1 MDSSVGLP
9 CNLHTEWM
17 TVTAQIQ
24 GLLVTSSLTHGLT
37 VVLCLKTAPLV
48 HLAEDSEQD
57 SFPELWMKI

>member
-1 MDSSVGLP
+1 
-9 CNLHTEWM
+9 M

-37 VVLCLKTAPLV
+37 VVLSLKTAPLV

-57 SFPELWMKI
+57 SFPELWMKM